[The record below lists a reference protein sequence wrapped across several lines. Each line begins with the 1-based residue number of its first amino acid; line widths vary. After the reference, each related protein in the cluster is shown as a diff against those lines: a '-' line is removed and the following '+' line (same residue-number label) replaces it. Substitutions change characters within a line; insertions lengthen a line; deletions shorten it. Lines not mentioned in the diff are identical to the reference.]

1 MVTKRPLNPTTSG
14 TFLQV
19 RLSALKQSRAAPEA
33 VIEGEKLSYKLART
47 KGHARLEV
55 TQRRVFVS
63 EERRKMGMKDEV
75 KRGEREKRVQRDE
88 STITHVIN
96 GT

>member
-19 RLSALKQSRAAPEA
+19 RPSDLKQSHAAPEA

-47 KGHARLEV
+47 KGHTSLEV

-63 EERRKMGMKDEV
+63 
-75 KRGEREKRVQRDE
+75 
-88 STITHVIN
+88 
-96 GT
+96 